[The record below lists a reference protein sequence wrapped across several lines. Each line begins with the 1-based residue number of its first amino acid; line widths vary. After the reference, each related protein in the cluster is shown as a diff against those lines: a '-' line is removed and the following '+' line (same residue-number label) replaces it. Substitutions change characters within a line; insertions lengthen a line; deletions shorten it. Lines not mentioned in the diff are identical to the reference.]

1 LLYFYV
7 FSKGVFSLQSNLAK
21 QLDKILTAFSKL
33 DKLPKA
39 LIKYGVYVSLA
50 VLTIGCIL
58 VLLNYTILPYDSYF
72 DMVSKKLVLTSFS
85 LAAEAIIGGIVMDIV
100 FRR

>member
-1 LLYFYV
+1 M
-7 FSKGVFSLQSNLAK
+7 AE
-21 QLDKILTAFSKL
+21 QLKKVKSAFSEL

-39 LIKYGVYVSLA
+39 LIKYGCYISLA

-58 VLLNYTILPYDSYF
+58 VLLNYTILPYDSDF
-72 DMVSKKLVLTSFS
+72 DMVSKKLVTTSFS
-85 LAAEAIIGGIVMDIV
+85 LAAEAIIGGIIMDIV

>member
-1 LLYFYV
+1 M
-7 FSKGVFSLQSNLAK
+7 QSNLAR
-21 QLDKILTAFSKL
+21 QLKRVLSAFNKL

-39 LIKYGVYVSLA
+39 LIKYGCYVSLF
-50 VLTIGCIL
+50 VLTIGCVL

-72 DMVSKKLVLTSFS
+72 DMVSKKLVITSFS

-100 FRR
+100 FRK